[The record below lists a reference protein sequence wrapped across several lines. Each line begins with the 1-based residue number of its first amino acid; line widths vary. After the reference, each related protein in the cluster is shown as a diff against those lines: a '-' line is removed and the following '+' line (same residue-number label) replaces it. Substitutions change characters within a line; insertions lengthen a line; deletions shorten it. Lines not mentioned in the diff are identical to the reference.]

1 MKDKLVLKDSGLT
14 PTTVSFTN
22 SEGRVIGKFIIDGEE
37 LKFEGNAHESSTI
50 FIELVL
56 QKFIDAVKKK

>member
-1 MKDKLVLKDSGLT
+1 MKDKLVLKDSSLK
-14 PTTVSFTN
+14 PTISFHN
-22 SEGRVIGKFIIDGEE
+22 SDGKEVGKFIIEGET

-56 QKFIDAVKKK
+56 QKFINGIKNK

>member
-1 MKDKLVLKDSGLT
+1 MKDKLVLKDSSLK
-14 PTTVSFTN
+14 PTTISFHN
-22 SEGRVIGKFIIDGEE
+22 SDGKEVGKFIIEGET

-56 QKFIDAVKKK
+56 QKFINGIKSK